1 MSETTGIWSTLHL
14 PKARL
19 LNMVHFSSKT
29 LNVAL
34 MPESTL
40 IYAKIIVL
48 SEQKSKKCNNNY
60 KLLSHNSRFSED
72 ENNYQ
77 KSIFILFTH

>member
-29 LNVAL
+29 LNVVL

-48 SEQKSKKCNNNY
+48 SEQKSKKCNM
-60 KLLSHNSRFSED
+60 KMKIITK
-72 ENNYQ
+72 
-77 KSIFILFTH
+77 KSIFIFFMH

>member
-1 MSETTGIWSTLHL
+1 
-14 PKARL
+14 
-19 LNMVHFSSKT
+19 
-29 LNVAL
+29 

-77 KSIFILFTH
+77 KSIFIFFMH